1 MLGPWSLWSG
11 SIYIG
16 KRWRTIDAQI
26 SFAPKTLT
34 VPKVPVCQSVLYT
47 CSLIRD
53 LQTWIEQ
60 VRSGD
65 SRALARAISTVE
77 NRAPG
82 WSELLK
88 ALFPHSGKARVI
100 GLTGPPGAGKS
111 TLVDHLARFYR
122 KEQRTVGIIAVDP
135 TSPYTGGAILGDRIR
150 MQDHFSDPGIYIR
163 SMATRGSLGG
173 LARTTAD
180 VTTVLDAS
188 GRDLILIET
197 VGVGQD
203 EVDIVRLADMT
214 VVILVPGMG
223 DDVQT
228 IKAGIMEIA
237 DIFVINKS
245 DREGAER
252 VQREIRA
259 LQSLAVRHDGWTPPI
274 VKTVASEGA
283 GISELAATIAEY
295 QAYLQK
301 ENLVLKK
308 SMQNWQERLVE
319 MLRDAMLEK
328 AREQLGD
335 GNLARLAAEIAEHKR
350 DPYTLVEEIACR
362 VTKR

>member
-1 MLGPWSLWSG
+1 MHPEIKLL
-11 SIYIG
+11 
-16 KRWRTIDAQI
+16 IDQ
-26 SFAPKTLT
+26 L
-34 VPKVPVCQSVLYT
+34 
-47 CSLIRD
+47 
-53 LQTWIEQ
+53 
-60 VRSGD
+60 RSGD
-65 SRALARAISTVE
+65 VRTLARAISTVE

-82 WSELLK
+82 WAELLK
-88 ALFPHSGKARVI
+88 ALFPHSGKARVL

-111 TLVDHLARFYR
+111 TLVDQLARFYR
-122 KEQRTVGIIAVDP
+122 KHHRTVGIIAVDP

-150 MQDHFSDPGIYIR
+150 MQEHFADPGIYIR

-188 GRDLILIET
+188 GRDLIMIET

-203 EVDIVRLADMT
+203 EVDIVRLADIT
-214 VVILVPGMG
+214 ILILVPGMG

-245 DREGAER
+245 DRDGAEH
-252 VQREIRA
+252 VEREIRT

-274 VKTVASEGA
+274 VKTIATQ
-283 GISELAATIAEY
+283 GIGIEELAGAISDYE
-295 QAYLQK
+295 AYLQK
-301 ENLVLKK
+301 ENLVLNK
-308 SMQNWQERLVE
+308 SVENWQERLVE

-328 AREQLGD
+328 ARTQLGD
-335 GNLARLAAEIAEHKR
+335 GNLARLAAEVAEHKR
-350 DPYTLVEEIACR
+350 DPYTLIEEIAAK
-362 VTKR
+362 VGQS

>member
-1 MLGPWSLWSG
+1 
-11 SIYIG
+11 
-16 KRWRTIDAQI
+16 
-26 SFAPKTLT
+26 
-34 VPKVPVCQSVLYT
+34 VLYT
-47 CSLIRD
+47 VRLNSASPSYDI
-53 LQTWIEQ
+53 QSWIEPLRAGD
-60 VRSGD
+60 VRT
-65 SRALARAISTVE
+65 LARAISAVE

-82 WSELLK
+82 WSDLLK
-88 ALFPHSGKARVI
+88 ALFPHSGHARVI

-111 TLVDHLARFYR
+111 TLVDHLARLYR
-122 KEQRTVGIIAVDP
+122 KQQRTVGIVAVDP

-150 MQDHFSDPGIYIR
+150 MQEHFSDPGIYIR

-188 GRDLILIET
+188 GRDVVLIET

-203 EVDIVRLADMT
+203 EVDIVRLADIT

-245 DREGAER
+245 DRDGAER
-252 VQREIRA
+252 VEREIRG
-259 LQSLAVRHDGWTPPI
+259 LQSLALRHDGWTPPI
-274 VKTVASEGA
+274 VKTVASEGT
-283 GISELAATIAEY
+283 GVEELAAAIAEY
-295 QAYLQK
+295 EAYLQK
-301 ENLVLKK
+301 ENLALKK
-308 SMQNWQERLVE
+308 SVENWQERLVE

-335 GNLARLAAEIAEHKR
+335 GNLVRLAAEVAEHKR
-350 DPYTLVEEIACR
+350 DPYTLVEEIAG
-362 VTKR
+362 KAGK